1 MTERTF
7 RLLFGTALL
16 VGLYF
21 SLDFLVAGLAVL
33 SLSQGITGWR
43 ISRIVT
49 HLRRGR
55 AASLDL
61 STHSGSTETAIGAA
75 FTLEAEQALSLIVT
89 AMIALGGIF
98 FTNRLWFLPWF
109 MGFGL
114 LGAGLSGV
122 CPMVLGLRWAGLK

>member
-49 HLRRGR
+49 HLRAGR
-55 AASLDL
+55 ASSSDL
-61 STHSGSTETAIGAA
+61 STHTGLTDAAIGAA